1 MKIASDITMLIGNT
15 PLVKLNKVT
24 KGCNASVYAKL
35 EYQNPGGSVKDRL
48 ALAMINAAEAD
59 GKINQETIIIEPTS
73 GNTGIGLALIC
84 AVKGYKL
91 KIIMPESVSI
101 ERRLILKAY
110 GAELILTSAKG
121 GMKEAITKSEEL
133 SQEIDNSFIPMQFEN
148 MANVE
153 MHRKTTAKE
162 IWNDTDGKIDIF
174 VAGAGTGGTITGV
187 SEELKLNKPSLHSVV
202 VEPKNSAV
210 LSGNPAGS
218 HKIQGIGAGFIP
230 KVLNTKIYD
239 EIFQVDDETA
249 FKQARILAKE
259 EGIFCGISSG
269 ANIYA
274 ALQIAKREENK
285 GKHLVVIVCDTGERY
300 LSTTLFNDEKDA
312 I

>member
-24 KGCNASVYAKL
+24 KGCYASVYAKL

-48 ALAMINAAEAD
+48 ALAMINTAEAE
-59 GKINQETIIIEPTS
+59 GKINPKTIIVEPTS

-91 KIIMPESVSI
+91 KIVMPESVSI

-121 GMKEAITKSEEL
+121 GMKEAIIKSEEL
-133 SQEIDNSFIPMQFEN
+133 SQEIENSFIPMQFEN

-153 MHRKTTAKE
+153 MHRKTTAQE
-162 IWNDTDGKIDIF
+162 IWNDTDGKVDIF

-187 SEELKLNKPSLHSVV
+187 SEELKLNKPSLHSIV

-210 LSGNPAGS
+210 LSGNPAGP

-230 KVLNTKIYD
+230 KVLNTEIYD

-249 FKQARILAKE
+249 FKQARVLAKE

-274 ALQIAKREENK
+274 ALQIAKRKENK